1 MTITPFLGL
10 RLRGKRDA
18 VLARQR
24 ARRVASLLSFDVH
37 EQACIAAGAFMV
49 ACQALTMFHKPR
61 LCFQVENRQLQIFA
75 EDANPVEPSAQ
86 RLARFLP
93 EADLQTPFRVVKDLP
108 AQPSPAE
115 EIELG
120 WLVRK
125 VEEVAGEGVFAEI
138 VKQNQEML
146 ALLHELRLCR
156 GHSAQIVEK
165 SAGPDAA

>member
-18 VLARQR
+18 VMARQR

-37 EQACIAAGAFMV
+37 EQACIAAGAFLV
-49 ACQALTMFHKPR
+49 ACQALTRYRQAR

-75 EDANPVEPSAQ
+75 EDANMVEPSAQ
-86 RLARFLP
+86 RLSGLFSEG
-93 EADLQTPFRVVKDLP
+93 EAPYRLVKELP
-108 AQPSPAE
+108 ACQNPAE

-120 WLVRK
+120 WVVRK
-125 VEEVAGEGVFAEI
+125 VEEASGEGVFAEI
-138 VKQNQEML
+138 VRQNQEML
-146 ALLHELRLCR
+146 SLLHELRLCR
-156 GHSAQIVEK
+156 GQSESLPKK